1 LFLSKVSSNL
11 TDDELKFDEIDAEG
25 RRADGSL
32 VFTST
37 TEFTTRLQARLNETA
52 RSKTEAAVR
61 AAATER
67 HNAVHSRQMNGVN
80 NNQASSKWTDLSAD
94 GTELVNNNPD
104 HMNVV
109 DVGDDDDDENG
120 SGADESN
127 LEESGQSDNHLD
139 FVHNQPLAAQSMAA
153 TLALLKSKGEL
164 KPKDELAGRTKDA
177 RNIDPSSQ
185 DFGVKLE
192 YRDNFGRK
200 LTQKE
205 AFRQLSYRFHGY
217 GPGKKK
223 KEKRLKAMEV
233 QNKAQS
239 SRGTLDGGLTMKS
252 LVKTQEATG
261 KAHVIVQVRYLISS
275 S

>member
-1 LFLSKVSSNL
+1 
-11 TDDELKFDEIDAEG
+11 
-25 RRADGSL
+25 
-32 VFTST
+32 
-37 TEFTTRLQARLNETA
+37 
-52 RSKTEAAVR
+52 
-61 AAATER
+61 
-67 HNAVHSRQMNGVN
+67 
-80 NNQASSKWTDLSAD
+80 
-94 GTELVNNNPD
+94 
-104 HMNVV
+104 
-109 DVGDDDDDENG
+109 
-120 SGADESN
+120 
-127 LEESGQSDNHLD
+127 
-139 FVHNQPLAAQSMAA
+139 
-153 TLALLKSKGEL
+153 
-164 KPKDELAGRTKDA
+164 
-177 RNIDPSSQ
+177 
-185 DFGVKLE
+185 VKLE